1 MTDTHNQFV
10 VNVSSNVSHWHAHP
24 ITLARP
30 SYSFTKNAST
40 MFFQMIAET
49 TPVEKMQVVSYH
61 PGLIWSEI
69 WESIGFK
76 DDTGFDDSKY
86 TQIELGPMY

>member
-1 MTDTHNQFV
+1 
-10 VNVSSNVSHWHAHP
+10 
-24 ITLARP
+24 
-30 SYSFTKNAST
+30 

-69 WESIGFK
+69 WETMGFM
-76 DDTGFDDSKY
+76 DDTGFDDSEC
-86 TQIELGPMY
+86 IR